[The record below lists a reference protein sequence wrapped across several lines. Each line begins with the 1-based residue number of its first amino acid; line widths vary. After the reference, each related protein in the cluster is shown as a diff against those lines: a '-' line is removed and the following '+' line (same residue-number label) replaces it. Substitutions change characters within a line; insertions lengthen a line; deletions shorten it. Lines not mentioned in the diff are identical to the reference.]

1 MQTYLVDLQN
11 NLPLVLPATL
21 AGILISCLLLGL
33 IMATRGRSRLK
44 QQRSTLEAEAAS
56 KREEHEQLNEDFGNA
71 QQKIQEFETL
81 IAEKDGNI
89 EELKKQQQAAEDR
102 AAHTE
107 KLEGHIRQRNQQLEE
122 LLDSLGQNLQ
132 LEDSEKP
139 QSRDIWA
146 DDLWARHNEVV
157 SELTTRLIRE
167 AQVQGELQQGL
178 EAANAKL
185 SEKDAASAKLEQ
197 ELKQQAQ
204 KLTELEQ
211 NFAAQ
216 KESMEQLQHEE
227 QDLLSAS
234 DEKLQQNQ
242 LRIAELEQLQSET
255 AQQMKAAQETS
266 EQLQLAADEKNT
278 RIEQMEGAQ
287 QAVQQELADK
297 SAQLELLGHVQE
309 KNQLLERELNE
320 KSRQLE
326 FMSGQT
332 REDSGDD
339 GRVRQLESELER
351 QNALFAEKL
360 QGLRQS
366 CDLAIDNQQELSLSE
381 QCDGLFA
388 QLSEKLHSPQADTVA
403 KPEPVAE
410 LAEKDGLIEELRQ
423 TVQGQENHIAR
434 LQDDLDMKKEEL
446 QAKGNHGVPAAIL
459 QKQQADET
467 RIAELEKAL
476 ADSGKGSLTKT
487 AEKVQHLPEDL
498 KQQFGLQFLKPL
510 KEQIHG
516 LTENAQKLPGETLG
530 NLDENWVNPAK
541 EQIGSTTEK
550 VKHLPE
556 QLKGFFSQKLSALK
570 KD

>member
-1 MQTYLVDLQN
+1 MQTYLVELQN

-33 IMATRGRSRLK
+33 LMAARGRSKLK
-44 QQRSTLEAEAAS
+44 QLRSTLEG
-56 KREEHEQLNEDFGNA
+56 KHEEYEQLNNDFSNA
-71 QQKIQEFETL
+71 QQKLQELETQ
-81 IAEKDGNI
+81 AVERDKSI
-89 EELKKQQQAAEDR
+89 EELKKQQQAAENR
-102 AAHTE
+102 AVYTE

-122 LLDSLGQNLQ
+122 LLDNLGQNLQ
-132 LEDSEKP
+132 LEDREKP

-146 DDLWARHNEVV
+146 DDLWQRHNEVV

-178 EAANAKL
+178 ESATTKL
-185 SEKDAASAKLEQ
+185 SEKDAETEKLKLEL
-197 ELKQQAQ
+197 ERQAQ
-204 KLTELEQ
+204 QLTQLEQ
-211 NFAAQ
+211 DFATQ
-216 KESMEQLQHEE
+216 KESMEKLQHEE

-234 DEKLQQNQ
+234 DEKLRQNES
-242 LRIAELEQLQSET
+242 RIAELEQLLSET
-255 AQQMKAAQETS
+255 GRQMKEAEEKS
-266 EQLQLAADEKNT
+266 EQLQLALDEKNT
-278 RIEQMEGAQ
+278 QIEQIE
-287 QAVQQELADK
+287 AVRQELAEK
-297 SAQLELLGHVQE
+297 SAQLEQLGHVQE
-309 KNQLLERELNE
+309 KTQFLEQELNE
-320 KSRQLE
+320 KTRQLE

-332 REDSGDD
+332 QTVSEDSGRI
-339 GRVRQLESELER
+339 GQLESELER

-366 CDLAIDNQQELSLSE
+366 CNLEMDNPEELSLAE
-381 QCDGLFA
+381 QCDRLFA
-388 QLSEKLHSPQADTVA
+388 QLSEKLHSPQAETVA
-403 KPEPVAE
+403 KSEPVAK

-423 TVQGQENHIAR
+423 TIQGQENHIAR
-434 LQDDLDMKKEEL
+434 LQYDLDEKKEEL
-446 QAKGNHGVPAAIL
+446 KAKGSYGTSAAIV
-459 QKQQADET
+459 QKQQADEA

-487 AEKVQHLPEDL
+487 AEKVQHLPEEL
-498 KQQFGLQFLKPL
+498 KQQLGLQFLKPL

-516 LTENAQKLPGETLG
+516 LTENVQKLPGEALE

-556 QLKGFFSQKLSALK
+556 QLKGFFSQKLSSLK